1 MIKAQKIP
9 PVVEYCG
16 FFPSLKVGDMFRIL
30 GNTLEKTGDSSASHG
45 TDKYTYEWVK
55 SELRKCAD

>member
-1 MIKAQKIP
+1 MLTAKKIP
-9 PVVEYCG
+9 PVVEHCQ
-16 FFPSLKVGDMFRIL
+16 FFTELKVGDKFRIL

-45 TDKYTYEWVK
+45 GDKYIYEWVK